1 MKPIKDHSAKL
12 KINLQSS
19 TAQDGPPK
27 NASLRPLKIPSYS
40 SKVLRGI
47 PQPLID
53 INSLEFNDCKCICRK
68 AKLAPTI
75 ANRQSLNSATVLKK
89 CLFCFFIATKNKA
102 VKPQKIYAHLCRI
115 HNGHA

>member
-19 TAQDGPPK
+19 TAQDGPPI
-27 NASLRPLKIPSYS
+27 NASLRPLEIPSYS

-47 PQPLID
+47 PHPFID
-53 INSLEFNDCKCICRK
+53 INSLEFNDCKCICLK

-75 ANRQSLNSATVLKK
+75 ANRQSLNSTKVLKK
-89 CLFCFFIATKNKA
+89 LFLCFISIKSKA
-102 VKPQKIYAHLCRI
+102 VKPQKTYAHLCRI
-115 HNGHA
+115 HNGQA

>member
-27 NASLRPLKIPSYS
+27 NASLSPLKIPSYS

-89 CLFCFFIATKNKA
+89 CLFCF
-102 VKPQKIYAHLCRI
+102 
-115 HNGHA
+115 

>member
-89 CLFCFFIATKNKA
+89 CLFCFLIDIKNTA

-115 HNGHA
+115 HKGHA

>member
-19 TAQDGPPK
+19 TAQDGPPI

-40 SKVLRGI
+40 NKVLRGI
-47 PQPLID
+47 PQPLVD

-75 ANRQSLNSATVLKK
+75 ANMQSLNSDKALKK
-89 CLFCFFIATKNKA
+89 CIFDLTTIRNKA
-102 VKPQKIYAHLCRI
+102 VKPQKTYAHLCRI
-115 HNGHA
+115 HNGQA